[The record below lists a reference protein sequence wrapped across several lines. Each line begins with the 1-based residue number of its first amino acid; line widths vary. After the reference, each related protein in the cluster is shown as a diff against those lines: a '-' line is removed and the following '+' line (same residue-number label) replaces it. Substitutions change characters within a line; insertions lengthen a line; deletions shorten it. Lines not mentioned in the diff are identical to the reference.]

1 LSFEA
6 LSSFFDSPAA
16 VVRRAMVLADRD
28 PPTLGARAIVNSVK
42 ANVHFEGL
50 DFEKVLERWEQR
62 DREAKEKADVE

>member
-1 LSFEA
+1 
-6 LSSFFDSPAA
+6 
-16 VVRRAMVLADRD
+16 
-28 PPTLGARAIVNSVK
+28 VNSVK